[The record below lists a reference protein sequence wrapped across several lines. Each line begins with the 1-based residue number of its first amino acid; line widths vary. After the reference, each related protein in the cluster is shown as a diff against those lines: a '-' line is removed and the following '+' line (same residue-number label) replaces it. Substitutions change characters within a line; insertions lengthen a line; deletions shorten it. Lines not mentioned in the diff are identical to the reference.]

1 MQKISA
7 GKFHFEP
14 PFTSFDHLVG
24 ERDDPRRDFEA
35 ECFRGFQIEDE
46 LEFGRLLNWKVGGFG
61 TLEDLVDVAG
71 GTPKQ
76 VLEIGPVRHERAGCH
91 IFAKPLK
98 RRQSLRDGEIR
109 NALSIAKGEW
119 VLRPRSMHPGAAL
132 SPP

>member
-46 LEFGRLLNWKVGGFG
+46 LEFGRLLNWKVGGVC
-61 TLEDLVDVAG
+61 TLEDLFDVGG

-76 VLEIGPVRHERAGCH
+76 VLEIWPGRHERARQPL
-91 IFAKPLK
+91 FPKPLY
-98 RRQSLRDGEIR
+98 
-109 NALSIAKGEW
+109 
-119 VLRPRSMHPGAAL
+119 
-132 SPP
+132 